1 MPPGSNGDGPI
12 SEKRNKDENVL
23 GKLTSKTEA
32 IDKTIE
38 EINEAV
44 PNIEESYKTLDGT
57 ISGIEGS
64 IQELLSIYEILTNK
78 INPFVDDGK
87 SVAGGV
93 ETTDMAEVKKAKQLK
108 KKKTRSKPS
117 STPAPKPALKLKP
130 ELKGKKPGQIP
141 LKTPLPTT
149 VKRRAPPLQNRV
161 LLKTHRAIIL
171 VRWSNFLLGRLGLL
185 GTLEALMHYETI
197 GWLDAKTKEVLIKY
211 SRAIKHGVSE
221 KEGYMGI
228 DEHVGS
234 LFYYSKLRGRELN
247 PKMYPQ
253 LIEELADL
261 DYIG

>member
-12 SEKRNKDENVL
+12 SEKRNKDENVI

-57 ISGIEGS
+57 ISGIESS

-87 SVAGGV
+87 SAAGGADGTKNV
-93 ETTDMAEVKKAKQLK
+93 EVKAPKKKPGLQKKAK
-108 KKKTRSKPS
+108 S
-117 STPAPKPALKLKP
+117 PAPKPALKLKP
-130 ELKGKKPGQIP
+130 ELKGKKSSRIP
-141 LKTPLPTT
+141 LKTPLPAA
-149 VKRRAPPLQNRV
+149 VKRRAAPLQNRV

-171 VRWSNFLLGRLGLL
+171 ARWSNFLLGRLGFA

-211 SRAIKHGVSE
+211 SRAIKHRVSE
-221 KEGYMGI
+221 KEGHMGI